1 MELFIISYPKEQIL
15 GRTNIYS
22 QYNDF

>member
-22 QYNDF
+22 QYDDF